1 MSKLRKRLKKQKGF
15 TLIELIVV
23 IAILGVLAAVAV
35 PRVTGVVSDAKT
47 ASADALEATIQ
58 SAVER
63 YRIDNN
69 DTIPALSA
77 LYPDYLDKDPSSN
90 EKFTIEIDDDGIVT
104 VTPKTENNAG

>member
-58 SAVER
+58 SATER
-63 YRIDNN
+63 YHIDTGTEINN
-69 DTIPALSA
+69 SFDLDK
-77 LYPDYLDKDPSSN
+77 LYPDYLDEKPSEN
-90 EKFTIEIDDDGIVT
+90 EQFTITVDGEGIVS
-104 VTPKTENNAG
+104 VESK

>member
-1 MSKLRKRLKKQKGF
+1 MLKLRKRLGKQKGF

-47 ASADALEATIQ
+47 ASAEALEATIQ

-63 YRIDNN
+63 YRIDHN
-69 DTIPALSA
+69 DAMPVLSN
-77 LYPDYLDKDPSSN
+77 LYPDYLDEDLSN
-90 EKFTIEIDDDGIVT
+90 NEEFNISIDSNNGIVT
-104 VTPKTENNAG
+104 VEPTTEQ